1 MPKNSFDNSLAKY
14 SQVEKIVSMYA
25 CKGKYERSFEVDKNE
40 KLFKKILAINKCE
53 RALRALSDPYRT
65 IIKNTFLIKKDTYW
79 WVDFYPKTTYYR
91 LRTRAI
97 NSFLRVYNLQ

>member
-14 SQVEKIVSMYA
+14 SQVEKIVSIYA
-25 CKGKYERSFEVDKNE
+25 SKDKYQRSFDADKNK
-40 KLFKKILAINKCE
+40 KLFNKIHSINKCE
-53 RALRALSDPYRT
+53 RALKALSDPYRT

-91 LRTRAI
+91 LRSRAI